1 MTTPDPSL
9 STRPAMSGPPTK
21 HQLALMIW
29 LAVFPTLTVLNL
41 TLGKH
46 LRGVTGRVLHP
57 LAEHQPVARLP
68 PRRPGQHVAPPVGV
82 PWPRTGGGPPGAVAV
97 AERRE
102 HAAVAVV
109 PEDAEVGGVD
119 RGPTRRAVRRLLA
132 GDPADSVVRMRR
144 ASDLRN

>member
-1 MTTPDPSL
+1 MTTPAPSL

-29 LAVFPTLTVLNL
+29 LAVPTLTVLNL

-68 PRRPGQHVAPPVGV
+68 PRSAGQHVAPPVGV
-82 PWPRTGGGPPGAVAV
+82 PGPGTVSAPAGTVAV
-97 AERRE
+97 PERHQ
-102 HAAVAVV
+102 HATVPGV
-109 PEDAEVGGVD
+109 PENAEVGGVHG
-119 RGPTRRAVRRLLA
+119 GPAPGGIRRALPGHPCNLNGLHA
-132 GDPADSVVRMRR
+132 
-144 ASDLRN
+144 ASLR